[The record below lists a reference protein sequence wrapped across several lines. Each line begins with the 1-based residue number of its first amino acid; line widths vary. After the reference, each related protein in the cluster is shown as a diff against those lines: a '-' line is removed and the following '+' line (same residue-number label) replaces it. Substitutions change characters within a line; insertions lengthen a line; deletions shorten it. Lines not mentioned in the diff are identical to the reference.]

1 MKAVINLD
9 VPDYQIGQPV
19 TVYFKDTM
27 MKHGTCE
34 PDQVVRCKDCK
45 HSEFNE
51 DSGFYECQHP
61 FGLCGMAHRANWFCA
76 DGEKR

>member
-27 MKHGTCE
+27 VKHGICE
-34 PDQVVRCKDCK
+34 QNTVVRCKDCK
-45 HSEFNE
+45 YWTFAEWDGEWFCPYHVMHGKP
-51 DSGFYECQHP
+51 D
-61 FGLCGMAHRANWFCA
+61 WFCA
-76 DGEKR
+76 DGERK